1 MCHGD
6 TRESYKATQSYA
18 RHGRVTT
25 RAAGGATELLEMA
38 FCCRALWTSMTRLG

>member
-1 MCHGD
+1 MVIRVSL
-6 TRESYKATQSYA
+6 TRQTQLYA

-38 FCCRALWTSMTRLG
+38 FLFVVRCGWV